1 MASDWLRQHRDTI
14 VILDSNA
21 ILMLFEFS
29 INLEEELT
37 RLFGKFKIIIPR
49 PVVNE
54 LQFLSEHE
62 SGRKKFI
69 AKPALKLI
77 EKYEIVDADGKGD
90 QAILEM
96 AKKLNCVVL
105 TNDKKLRDKIK
116 KLSLHSVYLRGKSK
130 LVLE

>member
-29 INLEEELT
+29 INLEKELT
-37 RLFGKFKIIIPR
+37 RLFGKFKIIIPG

-77 EKYEIVDADGKGD
+77 EKYDIVDADGKGD
-90 QAILEM
+90 QAILEL

-116 KLSLHSVYLRGKSK
+116 ELSLHTVYLRGKSK

>member
-37 RLFGKFKIIIPR
+37 RLFGKFKIIIPK

-54 LQFLSEHE
+54 IKFLSEHE
-62 SGRKKFI
+62 KGRKKFI

-77 EKYEIVDADGKGD
+77 EKYDVVDADGKGD
-90 QAILEM
+90 QAILEL

-116 KLSLHSVYLRGKSK
+116 KLSLHTVYLRGKSK
-130 LVLE
+130 LVLD

>member
-14 VILDSNA
+14 VLLDSNA

-29 INLEEELT
+29 IDLEGELT

-49 PVVNE
+49 SVINE

-62 SGRKKFI
+62 KGRKKFI

-77 EKYEIVDADGKGD
+77 EKYEIVGADGKGD
-90 QAILEM
+90 QAILELV
-96 AKKLNCVVL
+96 KKLHCVVL
-105 TNDKKLRDKIK
+105 TNDKKLRNKIK
-116 KLSLHSVYLRGKSK
+116 KLSLHTVYLRGKSK